1 MNAVTPAERLPR
13 ILTPSEPAES
23 PVVVSA
29 VIPCLNEERTIAR
42 CIRKA
47 FASFAELSVRG
58 EVVVADNGSTD
69 GSVEIATKEGAR
81 VVHEPRRGYGA
92 TLLRGIGEARG
103 DIIVMADADDSYD
116 WAAIPHFVRKI
127 REGYDLVM
135 GNRFRGR
142 IEHGAMPVLHRY
154 LGNPV
159 LSWIARTAF
168 RTKIGDFHCGMRAFT
183 RTAFRAMQLKTT
195 GMEFA
200 TEMVAH
206 AAHQRLRIAEIP
218 VILRRDGRN
227 RPPHLR
233 SFRDGWRHLR
243 FIITYAP
250 DHVYLVPGLLMFL
263 LGTALDVLLING
275 PVTIGGVYLGIHFLA
290 LASLLTLAG
299 FNVVNLGVLA
309 KTLMAS
315 RYAAMRSGILSVL
328 GRRRSLESGLGL
340 GLALMVLGAAVDISM
355 VRRWIAFPHRGMD
368 SSVDLSFVATTALVL
383 GLNMV
388 FTSLLLNLIHSE
400 CEPSEP

>member
-1 MNAVTPAERLPR
+1 MNAAPPAERSARTLAA
-13 ILTPSEPAES
+13 SEPAES

-29 VIPCLNEERTIAR
+29 VIPCLNEERTLAR

-47 FASFAELSVRG
+47 FASFAELHVRG
-58 EVVVADNGSTD
+58 EVVVSDNGSTD
-69 GSVEIATKEGAR
+69 GSIEIAAQEGAR

-92 TLLRGIGEARG
+92 TLLRGIAAARG

-116 WAAIPHFVRKI
+116 WAAIPQFVRKI

-142 IEHGAMPVLHRY
+142 IERGAMPALHRY

-200 TEMVAH
+200 TEMIAH
-206 AAHQRLRIAEIP
+206 AAHQRLRIGEIP
-218 VILRRDGRN
+218 IILRRDGRN

-250 DHVYLVPGLLMFL
+250 DHVFLVPGLLMFL
-263 LGTALDVLLING
+263 LGTALEVLLING
-275 PVTIGGVYLGIHFLA
+275 PVTIRGAYLGIHFLA
-290 LASLLTLAG
+290 VGSLLTLAG
-299 FNVVNLGVLA
+299 FNIVNLGILA

-315 RYAAMRSGILSVL
+315 RYAAMKRGILSVL
-328 GRRRSLESGLGL
+328 GRRYSLETGLCL
-340 GLALMVLGAAVDISM
+340 GTVLMVLGAGFDISM
-355 VRRWIAFPHRGMD
+355 VHRWMAFPDRGMRN
-368 SSVDLSFVATTALVL
+368 SVNLSFVATTALVL

-400 CEPSEP
+400 YEQSEP